1 MECWK
6 IVPKMSGAHGVL
18 DARVARRH
26 EPRRD
31 DERGV
36 AAEPFHPLFLD
47 DPQQLALRLDWELCD
62 GIEVHRPRF
71 RSGRPQRWTM

>member
-1 MECWK
+1 M
-6 IVPKMSGAHGVL
+6 
-18 DARVARRH
+18 
-26 EPRRD
+26 
-31 DERGV
+31 

-71 RSGRPQRWTM
+71 RQFEAARPRGEGVRERAALVAEQLRIDERR